1 MMETKESKQRGTF
14 LTRLRRS
21 FLHADG
27 DRQTDSR
34 IRQTYQSLSHWH
46 DFQIKLFW
54 EGIVVGIF
62 SGLVISFF
70 RWALT
75 QAEMLR
81 ILLYD
86 SLAGRP
92 AWYTGAWFAALFIVA
107 YVLYRLT
114 KHEPMAGGSGIPQVK
129 GVILGLMRFNW
140 FRILYVKLAAG
151 VIGLGAGLSL
161 GREGPSIQL
170 GAVTAQGVSRFL
182 GRSRME
188 ERYLI
193 TSGASAGL
201 ATAFNAPLAGVIF
214 SLEEIHRNFS
224 AVVLLPAMT
233 AALTATFIS
242 RLFFGRDTI
251 FNFYGLP
258 PMPLD
263 HHMVFALLTAV
274 LAGVAGV
281 LFNKGL
287 LNIPRFYDL
296 KIFGGSLYRKI
307 LFAILCAGVLGFVLP
322 PVLGGGNLLVNR
334 LAVTTLPLDLLILL
348 LVGKFVFTLVSYGT
362 GVPGGFFLPMLV
374 LGALTGSIC
383 AHFLVAFGLILPLHT
398 PNVIVIAMAAFFA
411 ASVRS
416 PITGTVLICEMTG
429 SFSHLMTL
437 AMASALAYVVA
448 ELLGGQPIY
457 EALLL
462 KQLRNRHRG
471 PEAETGGS
479 RTVIEVP
486 VGSGSQLENRRISEI
501 PWPPHALLV
510 DVKRGDRQIIPDGS
524 VLLRPGDYL
533 YILADEQSVPALIKL
548 GEELQPRRDVRR
560 KHR

>member
-274 LAGVAGV
+274 LAG
-281 LFNKGL
+281 
-287 LNIPRFYDL
+287 
-296 KIFGGSLYRKI
+296 
-307 LFAILCAGVLGFVLP
+307 ILCAGVLGFVLP

-533 YILADEQSVPALIKL
+533 YILADEQSVPALMKL

>member
-1 MMETKESKQRGTF
+1 MQPKDSKQSETVLG
-14 LTRLRRS
+14 RLRRS
-21 FLHADG
+21 FFHAQG

-34 IRQTYQSLSHWH
+34 IRQTYQSLFHWH
-46 DFQIKLFW
+46 DFQLKLFW

-62 SGLVISFF
+62 AGLVNSLF
-70 RWALT
+70 RWGLT
-75 QAEMLR
+75 EAETLR
-81 ILLYD
+81 LRLYD
-86 SLAGRP
+86 FLIGRP
-92 AWYTGAWFAALFIVA
+92 APYVAAWFACLCVLA
-107 YVLYRLT
+107 YLLYRLT

-140 FRILYVKLAAG
+140 FRILYVKLTAG
-151 VIGLGAGLSL
+151 ILGLGAGLSL

-242 RLFFGRDTI
+242 RLIFGRAPI
-251 FNFYGLP
+251 FSFYGLP

-263 HHMVFALLTAV
+263 HHMAYAFLTAV
-274 LAGVAGV
+274 IAGLAGVC
-281 LFNKGL
+281 FNKGL
-287 LNIPRFYDL
+287 LNVQRFYGL

-307 LFAILCAGVLGFVLP
+307 LFSLLCAGVLGFVLP
-322 PVLGGGNLLVNR
+322 DVLGGGNLLVNR
-334 LAVTTLPLDLLILL
+334 LAGTTFPLDLLLL
-348 LVGKFVFTLVSYGT
+348 LLAGKFAFTLISYGT

-374 LGALTGSIC
+374 LGALTGSVC
-383 AHFLVAFGLILPLHT
+383 AHFLVALGWIAAPHT
-398 PNVIVIAMAAFFA
+398 ANVIVIAMAAFFA

-448 ELLGGQPIY
+448 EFLGSQPIY

-462 KQLRNRHRG
+462 RQLKNRKEE
-471 PEAETGGS
+471 PAEETLDS
-479 RTVIEVP
+479 RTIIEVP
-486 VGSGSQLENRRISEI
+486 VGSGSQLENRRISEVA
-501 PWPPHALLV
+501 WPPHVLLV
-510 DVKRGDRQIIPDGS
+510 DVKRGDQQIIPDGS
-524 VLLRPGDYL
+524 LLLRPGDYL
-533 YILADEQSVPALIKL
+533 YILADARSVPALLTL
-548 GEELQPRRDVRR
+548 GGELQSPREPRHRR
-560 KHR
+560 

>member
-1 MMETKESKQRGTF
+1 METNKAPQQDSI
-14 LTRLRRS
+14 LHRLRRS
-21 FLHADG
+21 FTHVRR
-27 DRQTDSR
+27 DRQTDSSL
-34 IRQTYQSLSHWH
+34 RQTYQSLFHWH
-46 DFQIKLFW
+46 DFQLKLFW

-62 SGLVISFF
+62 AGLVNSLF
-70 RWALT
+70 RWGLGEAELFRMMVYDYLT
-75 QAEMLR
+75 GKPVGYVAAWAACLC
-81 ILLYD
+81 LL
-86 SLAGRP
+86 
-92 AWYTGAWFAALFIVA
+92 A

-114 KHEPMAGGSGIPQVK
+114 KWEPMAGGSGIPQVK

-140 FRILYVKLAAG
+140 FRILYVKLSAG
-151 VIGLGAGLSL
+151 ILGLGAGLSL

-242 RLFFGRDTI
+242 RLIFGRSYI
-251 FNFYGLP
+251 FSFYGLP

-263 HHMVFALLTAV
+263 HRMAYALLTAV
-274 LAGVAGV
+274 LAGLAGV
-281 LFNKGL
+281 CFNKGL
-287 LNIPRFYDL
+287 LNIHRFYDL

-307 LFAILCAGVLGFVLP
+307 LFAILCAGVLGFTLP
-322 PVLGGGNLLVNR
+322 YILGGGNMLVNR
-334 LAVTTLPLDLLILL
+334 LAVTILPLDLLLILF
-348 LVGKFVFTLVSYGT
+348 VGKFVFTLVSYGT

-383 AHFLVAFGLILPLHT
+383 AHFYVAAGWILPPHT
-398 PNVIVIAMAAFFA
+398 ANVIVIAMAAFFS

-437 AMASALAYVVA
+437 AMAAAVSYVVA
-448 ELLGGQPIY
+448 EFLGSEPIY

-462 KQLRNRHRG
+462 RQLKNRKEE
-471 PEAETGGS
+471 PEEETLDS
-479 RTVIEVP
+479 RTIIEVP

-501 PWPPHALLV
+501 AWPPRVLLV

-524 VLLRPGDYL
+524 LVLRPGDYL
-533 YILADEQSVPALIKL
+533 YILADEKSVPALMAL
-548 GEELQPRRDVRR
+548 GEELQPHRDFRR
-560 KHR
+560 KR